1 MPCLCLYFRHRK
13 NREETRQN
21 RPKKQRERKQSK
33 TGPRMVFNSLMV
45 LSVAHVSA
53 DAWQYIACN
62 PERLSSDQ
70 LLDLICCFPLQQLG
84 RLALCL
90 WTFLCLPP
98 PDSFYSYAYYS
109 SSSSSDDDDDD
120 DDSSSTLNYNNGYY
134 YHSHSD

>member
-1 MPCLCLYFRHRK
+1 MGAFACISD
-13 NREETRQN
+13 RE
-21 RPKKQRERKQSK
+21 KQRGNKAKQANK
-33 TGPRMVFNSLMV
+33 TGPKMVFNSLMV

-62 PERLSSDQ
+62 PERLSSHQ

-120 DDSSSTLNYNNGYY
+120 DDSSSTL
-134 YHSHSD
+134 